1 MAELVTDPEERARHL
16 AMASTGPDAAVA
28 EALDD
33 AARHARARGA
43 PDASAELAEL
53 ARQLS
58 LPGDV
63 DARRQRSL
71 QAAEYHFDAGDSGR
85 ASALLEDAVASSP
98 PGPERAEILFRLSS
112 MSWMDLERGVRA
124 PLERALTE
132 AGDDNELLAGIHVD
146 LAWVDIYEGDLAT
159 ACDHATRSLE
169 RARTISDPAKRSDA
183 LSTFGMVEF
192 LMGHEADGV
201 MAEALKL
208 QDIGMRA
215 ASWTETS
222 VYTTPRSI
230 FGLQLM
236 WAGDL
241 DAARREFQL
250 ELAQYERHAMYTVKH
265 EVLCYLAELEC
276 RAGNPRLAAGYAA
289 EAMETVIWSG
299 KTAMQSHVVLF
310 NQALAAAHLGQTDI
324 ARKQAEEGIRLA
336 LVNDDP
342 FSASWNRAVLGF
354 LELSLGNHE
363 QAHATLEPAV
373 AFLDRMGAAEP
384 GIIPCI
390 PDDIEALISLGR
402 LHEAEALIER
412 LAEQGRARDRPWA
425 LATAGRC
432 RGLLSAAR
440 GDLEDARRAM
450 EQALVDHERV
460 PQPLELARTLMA
472 RGETERRAK
481 QKRAARSFLEQAL
494 EIFDRLGA
502 RLWSERTA
510 AALARVPGG
519 ASDPSAL
526 TPTEQ
531 RIADLVGEGKTN
543 REVAGALFVSVKTVE
558 ANLTRIF
565 RKLGIRSRAELIRA
579 LVAGPDRDRA

>member
-1 MAELVTDPEERARHL
+1 
-16 AMASTGPDAAVA
+16 
-28 EALDD
+28 
-33 AARHARARGA
+33 
-43 PDASAELAEL
+43 
-53 ARQLS
+53 
-58 LPGDV
+58 
-63 DARRQRSL
+63 
-71 QAAEYHFDAGDSGR
+71 
-85 ASALLEDAVASSP
+85 
-98 PGPERAEILFRLSS
+98 
-112 MSWMDLERGVRA
+112 
-124 PLERALTE
+124 
-132 AGDDNELLAGIHVD
+132 
-146 LAWVDIYEGDLAT
+146 
-159 ACDHATRSLE
+159 
-169 RARTISDPAKRSDA
+169 
-183 LSTFGMVEF
+183 
-192 LMGHEADGV
+192 
-201 MAEALKL
+201 
-208 QDIGMRA
+208 
-215 ASWTETS
+215 
-222 VYTTPRSI
+222 
-230 FGLQLM
+230 M

-241 DAARREFQL
+241 DAARREFQF
-250 ELAQYERHAMYTVKH
+250 ELAEYERHAMYTVKQ

-289 EAMETVIWSG
+289 EAMETVIGSG
-299 KTAMQSHVVLF
+299 KAAVQSHVVLF

-324 ARKQAEEGIRLA
+324 ARRQAEEGIRLA

-342 FSASWNRAVLGF
+342 FGASWNRAVLGF

-363 QAHATLEPAV
+363 QAHAALVPAV

-402 LHEAEALIER
+402 LDEAEALIEG

-440 GDLEDARRAM
+440 GDLEDAHRAL

-460 PQPLELARTLMA
+460 PQPFELARTLMA

-510 AALARVPGG
+510 AALARVAGG

-565 RKLGIRSRAELIRA
+565 HKLGIRSRAELIRT